1 MSRQD
6 QFIPHLVV
14 SDGLAALKFNR
25 QLEAP
30 TDLQTRAAAKNS
42 SQKSNI
48 PQDELAESVF
58 DFRKPLRSFFFADSP
73 LPYRESTVKP
83 RFLSVSHSLL
93 R

>member
-30 TDLQTRAAAKNS
+30 RDLQTRAAA
-42 SQKSNI
+42 
-48 PQDELAESVF
+48 EE
-58 DFRKPLRSFFFADSP
+58 FFAKEQHPSG
-73 LPYRESTVKP
+73 
-83 RFLSVSHSLL
+83 
-93 R
+93 